1 VDEVED
7 PRVEGPRDDARDQRA
22 AMLIEAGVAL
32 ASELALD
39 TVLQRIVQLA
49 VEITGAR
56 YGALGVLGEDG
67 TISEFITEG
76 MTAQQR
82 SAIGDLPVGKG
93 ILGLLIME
101 RRPIRLPSIG
111 ADPRSAGFPPNH
123 PPMGSFLG
131 APVVARGKIFGNI
144 YLTEKQGAP
153 EFSEEDEQS
162 VVVLAVQAGVAVE
175 NARLIQETERAQ
187 AEVQRLMVLDERE
200 RIAKELHDGVIQ
212 SLFAVGM
219 GLQAAA
225 GMSNDEEIE
234 RRLESAVEEIDGAI
248 RDLRNYI
255 FGLRPGV
262 LADRLLDQALRALS
276 EEFSARSD
284 VVTVVDVD
292 GEVAAEISGLASDI
306 VQITRECLSNVDRH
320 AQATTCRVS
329 LRRRDRVA
337 ELTIDDDGGGFDATA
352 TGDGMGIANLRER
365 IAGVGG
371 TLTIES
377 SAAEGTTVRVTFPL

>member
-276 EEFSARSD
+276 EDFSARSD

-337 ELTIDDDGGGFDATA
+337 ELTIDDDGAGFDATA

>member
-1 VDEVED
+1 
-7 PRVEGPRDDARDQRA
+7 
-22 AMLIEAGVAL
+22 MLIEAGVAL
-32 ASELALD
+32 SSELALD

-49 VEITGAR
+49 IEITGAR

-76 MTAQQR
+76 VTAEQR
-82 SAIGDLPVGKG
+82 SAIGDPPVGKG

-101 RRPIRLPSIG
+101 RHPIRLPSIG

-144 YLTEKQGAP
+144 YLTEKQGAS
-153 EFSEEDEQS
+153 EFSAEDEES

-187 AEVQRLMVLDERE
+187 AEIQRLMVLDERE

-225 GMSNDEEIE
+225 GMSDDDEIE

-255 FGLRPGV
+255 FGLRPGI
-262 LADRLLDQALRALS
+262 LADRLLDQALRALG
-276 EEFSARSD
+276 EDFSARSD

-292 GEVAAEISGLASDI
+292 DELAAELSGLASDI
-306 VQITRECLSNVDRH
+306 VQITRECLSNVGRH
-320 AQATTCRVS
+320 ARATTCRVS
-329 LRRRDRVA
+329 LRRNGRTA
-337 ELTIDDDGGGFDATA
+337 ELTIDDDGIGFDASAET
-352 TGDGMGIANLRER
+352 DGMGIPNLRER

-371 TLTIES
+371 TMTIES
-377 SAAEGTTVRVTFPL
+377 SAEEGTTVRAALPL